1 MTDKSTDKKDD
12 RTIMNEEKEKRT
24 KKEEKLLED
33 ELVSTFTVICNL
45 MTYLCRAKKT
55 SN

>member
-1 MTDKSTDKKDD
+1 MTDKSTEKKDD

-33 ELVSTFTVICNL
+33 ELVSTIH
-45 MTYLCRAKKT
+45 AKKMT
-55 SN
+55 AVDIE